1 MTRRQCAPKVSV
13 ILRLDVPEMKTTL
26 ETLAQAQVA
35 IVGDVMLDRYWF
47 GKVERI
53 SPEAPVPVVQ
63 VRREEERPGGAA
75 NVALNVLALG
85 ARAHLL
91 APVGK
96 DSAGLQLASLLDQA
110 GVTTRLIADAAYP
123 TTVKLRVIG
132 HQQQLL
138 RMDFESQPSPEHGAS
153 MRAMAPEVLKGAGA
167 LLLSDYGKG
176 ALREVQTLITAGR
189 SAGIPVLI
197 DPKGRDYRPYAGAT
211 IITPNLGEFQAI
223 AGTWSTEEAFLQL
236 GREWRQKLQLEA
248 LLVTRGEEGMTLFT
262 ENALHHHPAQA
273 REVFDVTGAGDTVIA
288 TLATALA
295 AGWPMDRAVELANRA
310 AGIVVGKLGAAVVTP
325 AELAAA
331 GASAE

>member
-1 MTRRQCAPKVSV
+1 MPSDAPDMVGDLHS
-13 ILRLDVPEMKTTL
+13 
-26 ETLAQAQVA
+26 LARAQVA

-85 ARAHLL
+85 AQARLL
-91 APVGK
+91 APVG
-96 DSAGLQLASLLDQA
+96 DDGAGERLGTLLTEA
-110 GVTTRLIADAAYP
+110 GVKTVLIPDKACP

-138 RMDFESQPSPEHGAS
+138 RMDFEAQPSQAHSDAL
-153 MRAMAPEVLKGAGA
+153 RQQAPALLINAKA

-176 ALREVQTLITAGR
+176 ALREVEHLVALGR
-189 SAGIPVLI
+189 RLGIPVLI
-197 DPKGRDYRPYAGAT
+197 DPKGRDYRPYQGAT
-211 IITPNLGEFQAI
+211 IITPNLGEFQAV
-223 AGTWSTEEAFLQL
+223 AGTWANEAQFRAL
-236 GREWRQKLQLEA
+236 GEQWRVSLQLEA
-248 LLVTRGEEGMTLFT
+248 LLVTRGEEGMTLFM
-262 ENALHHHPAQA
+262 ENAIHHHPAQA

-295 AGWPMDRAVELANRA
+295 AGWAMDRAVELANRA
-310 AGIVVGKLGAAVVTP
+310 AGIVVGKLGAAVVTVE
-325 AELAAA
+325 ELAATESM
-331 GASAE
+331 GEG

>member
-1 MTRRQCAPKVSV
+1 LS
-13 ILRLDVPEMKTTL
+13 ILPLDGLDML
-26 ETLAQAQVA
+26 NALDNLAQARVA
-35 IVGDVMLDRYWF
+35 IIGDVMLDRYWF
-47 GKVERI
+47 GKVDRI

-75 NVALNVLALG
+75 NVALNVLSLG
-85 ARAHLL
+85 AEAHLL
-91 APVGK
+91 APVGQ
-96 DSAGLQLASLLDQA
+96 DAAGAQLTRLLEQA
-110 GVTTRLIADAAYP
+110 GVKTRLIADASYP

-138 RMDFESQPSPEHGAS
+138 RMDFESQPSPEHGEN
-153 MRAMAPEVLKGAGA
+153 MRATAHEILTGAGA

-176 ALREVQTLITAGR
+176 ALQAVESLIASGRAAGL
-189 SAGIPVLI
+189 PVLI

-211 IITPNLGEFQAI
+211 IITPNLNEFQAV
-223 AGTWSTEEAFLQL
+223 AGTWTSEEQFLAL

-262 ENALHHHPAQA
+262 ENAIHHHPARA

-295 AGWPMDRAVELANRA
+295 AGWPMDQSVELANRA
-310 AGIVVGKLGAAVVTP
+310 AGIVVGKLGAAVVSCE
-325 AELAAA
+325 ELAAQ
-331 GASAE
+331 GGE

>member
-1 MTRRQCAPKVSV
+1 MLNA
-13 ILRLDVPEMKTTL
+13 LDN
-26 ETLAQAQVA
+26 LAQARVA
-35 IVGDVMLDRYWF
+35 IIGDVRLDRYWF
-47 GKVERI
+47 GKVDRI

-75 NVALNVLALG
+75 NVALNVLSLG
-85 ARAHLL
+85 AEAHLL
-91 APVGK
+91 APVGQ
-96 DSAGLQLASLLDQA
+96 DAAGAQLTRLLEQA
-110 GVTTRLIADAAYP
+110 GVKTRLIADASYP

-138 RMDFESQPSPEHGAS
+138 RMDFESQPSPEHGEN
-153 MRAMAPEVLKGAGA
+153 MRATAHEILTGAGA

-176 ALREVQTLITAGR
+176 ALQAVESLIASGRAAGL
-189 SAGIPVLI
+189 PVLI

-211 IITPNLGEFQAI
+211 IITPNLNEFQAV
-223 AGTWSTEEAFLQL
+223 AGTWTSEEQFLAL

-262 ENALHHHPAQA
+262 ENAIHHHSAQA

-295 AGWPMDRAVELANRA
+295 AGWPMDQSVELANRA
-310 AGIVVGKLGAAVVTP
+310 AGIVVGKLGAAVVSCE
-325 AELAAA
+325 ELAAQ
-331 GASAE
+331 GGE